1 MINTMPNFNT
11 VVFDVDSTIVTI
23 EGLAEIARKK
33 GLYDE
38 VVAIT
43 NGGMNGE
50 VSFSHSLQT
59 RLDLVA
65 PHRDDIL
72 WLGELYIQHLT
83 AGAEET
89 IQALHEQDVAVY
101 LISGAYTLALQK
113 LATHL
118 HIPLERVVGVS
129 IAFDEDGQYQEI
141 HPGQKII
148 EDHGKRK
155 VLEMLNPK
163 RHIAF
168 VGDGITDLETT
179 EYVDR
184 FIGFGGV
191 SVRDSIKQAADYYI
205 DSPDL
210 RDVLQWL

>member
-1 MINTMPNFNT
+1 MFRFNT
-11 VVFDVDSTIVTI
+11 VAFDVDSTIVTI

-33 GLYDE
+33 GVYDE

-43 NGGMNGE
+43 NSGMNGD
-50 VSFSHSLQT
+50 VSFSHSLEK
-59 RLDLVA
+59 RLNLVS

-72 WLGELYIQHLT
+72 WLGELYTQHLT
-83 AGAEET
+83 VGVEET
-89 IQALHEQDVAVY
+89 IEMLHEQGVAVY
-101 LISGAYTLALQK
+101 LVSGAYTLALEK

-118 HIPLERVVGVS
+118 HIPLDRVVGVS
-129 IAFDEDGQYQEI
+129 IAFGEDGHYKEI
-141 HPGQKII
+141 RPDQNII
-148 EDHGKRK
+148 EDKGKRK

-168 VGDGITDLETT
+168 VGDGITDLETAAF
-179 EYVDR
+179 VDR

-191 SVRDSIKQAADYYI
+191 SERETIKKQADYYT

>member
-1 MINTMPNFNT
+1 MPNFNT

-83 AGAEET
+83 PGTEEV
-89 IQALHEQDVAVY
+89 IQTLHNQGVAVY
-101 LISGAYTLALQK
+101 LVSGAYTAALEI

-118 HIPLERVVGVS
+118 NIPLERVVGVS
-129 IAFDEDGQYQEI
+129 IAFDQGGQYREI
-141 HPGQKII
+141 HPEQDII
-148 EDHGKRK
+148 QEQGKKK
-155 VLEMLNPK
+155 VLESLNPN

-168 VGDGITDLETT
+168 VGDGVTDLETA
-179 EYVDR
+179 EHVDR

-191 SVRDSIKQAADYYI
+191 SPRDVIKKHADYYI